1 VIARRERAQRYP
13 PLTHTAVARILVA
26 ALFVAAIAAF
36 IALEGPSYLSL
47 DALKANRDA
56 LIRFADTHRI
66 AAIAITFG
74 AYASFVALSLPG
86 GFVFSLASGLLFGRF
101 AGTIVAVLGETCGAT
116 LAFLAARFLF
126 AGAVRR
132 LLGARGA
139 RINAGFARH
148 AFSYL
153 LFLRVVPVFPFFIVN
168 LAPAFTSVR
177 VRTFMLA
184 TLLGAVPAS
193 FVYANLGQA
202 LQRFDSLADALS
214 VQTIS
219 ALVLLGLL
227 ALVPAFARPLRAR
240 FRRR

>member
-1 VIARRERAQRYP
+1 MTQAIAR
-13 PLTHTAVARILVA
+13 AVVA

-36 IALEGPSYLSL
+36 VLLDGPSYVSL
-47 DALKANRDA
+47 DALKANRDS
-56 LIRFADTHRI
+56 LTGFADAHRV
-66 AAIAITFG
+66 AAAAMTFG
-74 AYASFVALSLPG
+74 AYAGVVALSLPG
-86 GFVFSLASGLLFGRF
+86 GFVFSLAAGLLFGRF
-101 AGTIVAVLGETCGAT
+101 AGTVLAVLGETLGAT

-126 AGAVRR
+126 ADAVRR

-153 LFLRVVPVFPFFIVN
+153 LFLRVVPVLPFFLVN

-177 VRTFMLA
+177 VRTFVLA
-184 TLLGAVPAS
+184 TLLGAIPAS

-202 LQRFDSLADALS
+202 LRRLDSLADAS
-214 VQTIS
+214 SGQTIV

-227 ALVPAFARPLRAR
+227 ALVPAFAGALRAR
-240 FRRR
+240 FRKR